1 MMYNQQYPCRNQ
13 TSTSSCVRMMI
24 REGARRRFYVLK
36 IYNINRNIKRTRQEL
51 TEEEIGLSGSN

>member
-1 MMYNQQYPCRNQ
+1 
-13 TSTSSCVRMMI
+13 MMI